1 MPKGSK
7 WLRNHRKT
15 AKNHAKKDWRNKE
28 NIIFLWLRRVSK
40 TGWILSEK
48 GRVGISAFT
57 FHAQY
62 GRSGDYVVDGK
73 FQHCQMTTSLQ
84 QCRISWTFQFQ
95 ILPNLYYK
103 LYKNYLHYLQALLW
117 VLEALLP
124 KIAILDWNSRAWTPP
139 SYPYSPA
146 E

>member
-1 MPKGSK
+1 MPKRSK

-15 AKNHAKKDWRNKE
+15 AKNHTKKDWRNKE

-40 TGWILSEK
+40 TGWILSEN

-103 LYKNYLHYLQALLW
+103 LYKNYLHYLQALLS

-124 KIAILDWNSRAWTPP
+124 KIAILDWSMVQPGMNSTIL
-139 SYPYSPA
+139 SL
-146 E
+146 

>member
-1 MPKGSK
+1 MPKRSK

-15 AKNHAKKDWRNKE
+15 AKNHVKKDWRNKE

-40 TGWILSEK
+40 TGWILSEN

-57 FHAQY
+57 VHAQY

-103 LYKNYLHYLQALLW
+103 LYKNYLHYLQALLS

-124 KIAILDWNSRAWTPP
+124 KIAILDWSMVQPGMNSTIL
-139 SYPYSPA
+139 SL
-146 E
+146 

>member
-48 GRVGISAFT
+48 GMVGISAFT

-103 LYKNYLHYLQALLW
+103 LYKNYLHYLQTLLW

-124 KIAILDWNSRAWTPP
+124 KIAILDWSMVQPGMNSTIL
-139 SYPYSPA
+139 SL
-146 E
+146 

>member
-1 MPKGSK
+1 MLKGSK

-57 FHAQY
+57 VHAQY

-124 KIAILDWNSRAWTPP
+124 KIAILDWSMVQPGMNSTIL
-139 SYPYSPA
+139 SL
-146 E
+146 

>member
-103 LYKNYLHYLQALLW
+103 LYKNYLHYLQALLS

-124 KIAILDWNSRAWTPP
+124 KIAILDWSMVQPGMNSTIL
-139 SYPYSPA
+139 SL
-146 E
+146 

>member
-1 MPKGSK
+1 MLKGSK

-40 TGWILSEK
+40 TGWILSEN

-103 LYKNYLHYLQALLW
+103 LYKNYLHYLQALLS

-124 KIAILDWNSRAWTPP
+124 KIAILDWSMVQPGMNSTIL
-139 SYPYSPA
+139 SL
-146 E
+146 

>member
-40 TGWILSEK
+40 TGWILSEN

-103 LYKNYLHYLQALLW
+103 LYKNYLHYLQALLS

-124 KIAILDWNSRAWTPP
+124 KIAILDWSMVQPGMNSTIL
-139 SYPYSPA
+139 SL
-146 E
+146 

>member
-1 MPKGSK
+1 MPKRSK

-40 TGWILSEK
+40 TGWILSEN

-103 LYKNYLHYLQALLW
+103 LYKNYLHYLQALLS

-124 KIAILDWNSRAWTPP
+124 KIAILDWSMVQPGMNSTIL
-139 SYPYSPA
+139 SL
-146 E
+146 